1 MLDFKVKRFVG
12 IIFHLILAQ
21 ICLAQTGIAN
31 QNYGKDTLQLREV
44 VVRATRPLAKLNS
57 EGFVTEVKGTI
68 LEKLG
73 FAKDVMGMLPGVLN
87 NNGSIEVFGKGKP
100 VFYINGHIV
109 RNNIEVEQL
118 KANQIDKITVITN
131 PSSRYA
137 STVGSIIKITTIKKV
152 GDGFSFDNI
161 ATFGYRNYLYGKD
174 NLDLNYRADKFDV
187 FGTFG
192 FEKGKNTNSSKNV
205 QNSWLS
211 SHHQQNTTVKSTQH
225 SNLIDGKWGF
235 DFSSSPKLSF
245 GAFYQVSYAP
255 TKTNSSIMSSLYS
268 DDVIE
273 SETSAYKDI
282 KLRDLEHLLDGY
294 CHGVWG
300 KWNLEMTFDLM
311 WKKTRENQ
319 TVIEQ
324 TGINQNFGI
333 KDVGHAR
340 LMATELYA
348 SHPFLKGNFSFGVD
362 FTNSSREENSES
374 ENSIMAGENNKIQEL
389 NMAYYVETMQ
399 HLGNVTFRIGGR
411 YEHVN
416 SEYFIGGRKNHEQ
429 SHVYDKF
436 FPTASLSLPIGKTM
450 VQLSYSKQCYRP
462 LYSQLSNT
470 VHYVNKYLYQSG
482 NPYLQPSYSD
492 NISLNLRYRWLA
504 LTANYKKVQNQIIT
518 SYTYYDDA
526 KTIALLK
533 KENSKN
539 SLSNLQIM
547 ASFMPGFLWKCYYPV
562 LACGVVSQFY
572 KIDYRGNIKHVDNPL
587 VVVKFNNIFKF
598 HNNYMA
604 TVNYSWRSEGN
615 SENIK
620 MGSVG
625 QINLSLAKDLSEK
638 WNVKLSANDIFNTAR
653 KNTFTI
659 FSGMND
665 VYIEKAASVR
675 AVECIVIKQ
684 NIKVKGQGK
693 RKWIDCNCLNSIHSG
708 ICLSIDC
715 RSSYTHINAALCFN
729 LIGFFPPFL
738 CHFHLFP

>member
-1 MLDFKVKRFVG
+1 MKMLDFKVKRFVG

-21 ICLAQTGIAN
+21 ICLAQTGIAD
-31 QNYGKDTLQLREV
+31 QNFGKDTLQLREV

-57 EGFVTEVKGTI
+57 EGFVTEVKGTV

-137 STVGSIIKITTIKKV
+137 STIGSIIKITTIKKV

-161 ATFGYRNYLYGKD
+161 ATFGCRNYMYGKD
-174 NLDLNYRADKFDV
+174 NLDLNYRIDNLDV
-187 FGTFG
+187 FGTLG

-211 SHHQQNTTVKSTQH
+211 SHHQQNTTMKSTQH

-268 DDVIE
+268 NDVIE

-319 TVIEQ
+319 NVIEQ
-324 TGINQNFGI
+324 TGINQDFGI

-450 VQLSYSKQCYRP
+450 VQLSYSKQCCRP

-533 KENSKN
+533 KENSRN

-653 KNTFTI
+653 KI
-659 FSGMND
+659 LLPFSA
-665 VYIEKAASVR
+665 E
-675 AVECIVIKQ
+675 
-684 NIKVKGQGK
+684 
-693 RKWIDCNCLNSIHSG
+693 
-708 ICLSIDC
+708 
-715 RSSYTHINAALCFN
+715 
-729 LIGFFPPFL
+729 
-738 CHFHLFP
+738 

>member
-1 MLDFKVKRFVG
+1 MKMLDFKVKRFVG

-31 QNYGKDTLQLREV
+31 QNFGKDTLQLREV

-57 EGFVTEVKGTI
+57 EGFVTEVKGTV

-73 FAKDVMGMLPGVLN
+73 FAKDIMGMLPGVLN

-100 VFYINGHIV
+100 VFYINGRIV

-161 ATFGYRNYLYGKD
+161 ATFGCRNYMYGKD
-174 NLDLNYRADKFDV
+174 NLDLNYRIDNLDV
-187 FGTFG
+187 FGTLG

-211 SHHQQNTTVKSTQH
+211 SHHQQNTTMKSTQH

-319 TVIEQ
+319 NVIEQ
-324 TGINQNFGI
+324 TGINQDFGI

-429 SHVYDKF
+429 SHAYDKF

-533 KENSKN
+533 KENSRN

-659 FSGMND
+659 FSGMNN
-665 VYIEKAASVR
+665 VYIEKAAIVR
-675 AVECIVIKQ
+675 AVECIVRYKF
-684 NIKVKGQGK
+684 NTVKTCW
-693 RKWIDCNCLNSIHSG
+693 RN
-708 ICLSIDC
+708 
-715 RSSYTHINAALCFN
+715 
-729 LIGFFPPFL
+729 
-738 CHFHLFP
+738 

>member
-1 MLDFKVKRFVG
+1 MKMLDFKVKRFVG

-31 QNYGKDTLQLREV
+31 QNFGKDTLQLREV

-57 EGFVTEVKGTI
+57 EGFVTEVKGTV

-174 NLDLNYRADKFDV
+174 NLDLNYRIENLDV

-211 SHHQQNTTVKSTQH
+211 SHHQQNTTMKSTQH
-225 SNLIDGKWGF
+225 SKLIDGKWGF

-319 TVIEQ
+319 NVIEQ
-324 TGINQNFGI
+324 TGINQDFGI

-504 LTANYKKVQNQIIT
+504 LTANYKKVRNQIIT

-533 KENSKN
+533 KENSRN

-625 QINLSLAKDLSEK
+625 QINLSLAKDLSKK

-665 VYIEKAASVR
+665 VYIEKAATVR
-675 AVECIVIKQ
+675 AVECIVRYKF
-684 NIKVKGQGK
+684 NTVKAKYKGK
-693 RKWIDCNCLNSIHSG
+693 GAGKKEMDRL
-708 ICLSIDC
+708 
-715 RSSYTHINAALCFN
+715 
-729 LIGFFPPFL
+729 
-738 CHFHLFP
+738 

>member
-1 MLDFKVKRFVG
+1 MKTFFCSFGLLMAAVPVFAQNTGKDSIVSTKALDDVVVSASNISRVG
-12 IIFHLILAQ
+12 D
-21 ICLAQTGIAN
+21 
-31 QNYGKDTLQLREV
+31 QNFGKDTLQLREV

-57 EGFVTEVKGTI
+57 EGFVTEVKGTV

-100 VFYINGHIV
+100 IFYINGHIV
-109 RNNIEVEQL
+109 RNNMEVEQL

-137 STVGSIIKITTIKKV
+137 STIGSIIKITTIKKV

-161 ATFGYRNYLYGKD
+161 ATFGCRNYMYGKD
-174 NLDLNYRADKFDV
+174 NLDLNYRIDNLDV
-187 FGTFG
+187 FGTIG
-192 FEKGKNTNSSKNV
+192 LEQGKDTNSSKNV

-211 SHHQQNTTVKSTQH
+211 SHHQQNTTMKSTQH
-225 SNLIDGKWGF
+225 SKLIDGKWGF

-255 TKTNSSIMSSLYS
+255 IKTNSSIMSSLYS

-319 TVIEQ
+319 NVIEQ
-324 TGINQNFGI
+324 TGINQDFGI

-518 SYTYYDDA
+518 SYTYYDDS

-533 KENSKN
+533 KENSRN

-572 KIDYRGNIKHVDNPL
+572 KIDYRGKIKHVDNPL

-625 QINLSLAKDLSEK
+625 QINLSLAKDLSKK

-675 AVECIVIKQ
+675 AVECNVRYKF
-684 NIKVKGQGK
+684 NTVKTKYKGK
-693 RKWIDCNCLNSIHSG
+693 GAGKKEMDRL
-708 ICLSIDC
+708 
-715 RSSYTHINAALCFN
+715 
-729 LIGFFPPFL
+729 
-738 CHFHLFP
+738 

>member
-1 MLDFKVKRFVG
+1 MKMLDFKVKRFVG

-31 QNYGKDTLQLREV
+31 QNFGKDTLQLREV

-57 EGFVTEVKGTI
+57 EGFVTEVKGTV

-131 PSSRYA
+131 PGSRYA

-161 ATFGYRNYLYGKD
+161 ATFGYRNYMYGKD
-174 NLDLNYRADKFDV
+174 NLDLNYRIDNLDV
-187 FGTFG
+187 FGTLG

-211 SHHQQNTTVKSTQH
+211 SHHQQNTTMKSTQH
-225 SNLIDGKWGF
+225 SKLIDGKWGF

-311 WKKTRENQ
+311 WKKTHENQ
-319 TVIEQ
+319 NVIEQ
-324 TGINQNFGI
+324 TDINQDFGI

-362 FTNSSREENSES
+362 FTNSSREENTES

-533 KENSKN
+533 KENSRN

-625 QINLSLAKDLSEK
+625 QINLSLAKDLSKK

-675 AVECIVIKQ
+675 AVECIVRYKF
-684 NIKVKGQGK
+684 NTVKAKYKGK
-693 RKWIDCNCLNSIHSG
+693 GAGKKEMDRL
-708 ICLSIDC
+708 
-715 RSSYTHINAALCFN
+715 
-729 LIGFFPPFL
+729 
-738 CHFHLFP
+738 

>member
-1 MLDFKVKRFVG
+1 MKMLDFKVKRFVG

-31 QNYGKDTLQLREV
+31 QNFGKDTLQLREV

-57 EGFVTEVKGTI
+57 EGFVTEVKGTV

-161 ATFGYRNYLYGKD
+161 ATFGCRNYMYGKD
-174 NLDLNYRADKFDV
+174 NLDLNYRIDNLDV
-187 FGTFG
+187 FGTLG
-192 FEKGKNTNSSKNV
+192 FEKGKDTNSSKNV

-211 SHHQQNTTVKSTQH
+211 SHHQQNTTMKLTQH
-225 SNLIDGKWGF
+225 SKLIDGKWGF

-255 TKTNSSIMSSLYS
+255 IKTNSSIMSSLYS

-319 TVIEQ
+319 NVMEQ
-324 TGINQNFGI
+324 IGINQDFGI

-504 LTANYKKVQNQIIT
+504 LTANYKKVQKQIIT

-533 KENSKN
+533 KENSRN

-665 VYIEKAASVR
+665 VYIEKAATVR
-675 AVECIVIKQ
+675 AVECIVRYKF
-684 NIKVKGQGK
+684 NTVKAKYKGK
-693 RKWIDCNCLNSIHSG
+693 GAGKKEMDRL
-708 ICLSIDC
+708 
-715 RSSYTHINAALCFN
+715 
-729 LIGFFPPFL
+729 
-738 CHFHLFP
+738 

>member
-1 MLDFKVKRFVG
+1 MKMLDFKVKRFVG

-31 QNYGKDTLQLREV
+31 QNFGKDTLQLREV

-57 EGFVTEVKGTI
+57 EGFVTEVKGTV
-68 LEKLG
+68 LEELG

-161 ATFGYRNYLYGKD
+161 ATFGCRNYLYGKD

-192 FEKGKNTNSSKNV
+192 FEKGKDTNSSKNV

-255 TKTNSSIMSSLYS
+255 TKTNSSIMSSLYF

-294 CHGVWG
+294 CHGAWG

-319 TVIEQ
+319 NVIEQ
-324 TGINQNFGI
+324 TGINQDFGI

-533 KENSKN
+533 KENSRN

-547 ASFMPGFLWKCYYPV
+547 ASFMPGFLWECYYPV

-625 QINLSLAKDLSEK
+625 QINLSLAKDLSENGMSSCLQMTSLILPAK
-638 WNVKLSANDIFNTAR
+638 ILLPFSA
-653 KNTFTI
+653 
-659 FSGMND
+659 
-665 VYIEKAASVR
+665 E
-675 AVECIVIKQ
+675 
-684 NIKVKGQGK
+684 
-693 RKWIDCNCLNSIHSG
+693 
-708 ICLSIDC
+708 
-715 RSSYTHINAALCFN
+715 
-729 LIGFFPPFL
+729 
-738 CHFHLFP
+738 

>member
-1 MLDFKVKRFVG
+1 MKMLDFKVKRFVG

-21 ICLAQTGIAN
+21 ICLAQTGVAS
-31 QNYGKDTLQLREV
+31 QNFGKDTLQLREV

-57 EGFVTEVKGTI
+57 EGFVTEVKGTV

-174 NLDLNYRADKFDV
+174 NLDLNYRIENLDV

-211 SHHQQNTTVKSTQH
+211 SHHQQNTTMKSTQH
-225 SNLIDGKWGF
+225 SKLIDGKWGF

-300 KWNLEMTFDLM
+300 KWNLEMTFDFM

-319 TVIEQ
+319 NVIEQ
-324 TGINQNFGI
+324 TGINQDFGI

-362 FTNSSREENSES
+362 FTNSSREENSKS
-374 ENSIMAGENNKIQEL
+374 DNSIMAGENNKIQEL

-399 HLGNVTFRIGGR
+399 HLGNVTLRIGGR

-436 FPTASLSLPIGKTM
+436 FPTASLSLPIGKAM

-504 LTANYKKVQNQIIT
+504 LTANYKKVRNQIIT

-533 KENSKN
+533 KENSRN

-598 HNNYMA
+598 HNSYMA

-625 QINLSLAKDLSEK
+625 QINLSMAKDLSKK

-665 VYIEKAASVR
+665 VYIEKAATVR
-675 AVECIVIKQ
+675 AVECIVRYKF
-684 NIKVKGQGK
+684 NTVKAKYKGK
-693 RKWIDCNCLNSIHSG
+693 GAGKKEMDRL
-708 ICLSIDC
+708 
-715 RSSYTHINAALCFN
+715 
-729 LIGFFPPFL
+729 
-738 CHFHLFP
+738 

>member
-1 MLDFKVKRFVG
+1 MKMLDFKVKRFVG

-31 QNYGKDTLQLREV
+31 QNFGKDTLQLREV

-57 EGFVTEVKGTI
+57 EGFVTEVKGTV

-161 ATFGYRNYLYGKD
+161 ATFGYRNYMYGKD
-174 NLDLNYRADKFDV
+174 NLDLNYRIDNLDV
-187 FGTFG
+187 FGTLG
-192 FEKGKNTNSSKNV
+192 FEKGKDTNSSKNV

-211 SHHQQNTTVKSTQH
+211 SHHQQNTTMKSTQH
-225 SNLIDGKWGF
+225 SKLIDGKWGF

-319 TVIEQ
+319 NVIEQ
-324 TGINQNFGI
+324 TGINQDFGI

-518 SYTYYDDA
+518 SYTYYDDS

-533 KENSKN
+533 KENSRN

-625 QINLSLAKDLSEK
+625 QINLSLAKDLSKK

-675 AVECIVIKQ
+675 AVECIVRYKFNTVKIKY
-684 NIKVKGQGK
+684 KGKGAGK
-693 RKWIDCNCLNSIHSG
+693 KEMDRL
-708 ICLSIDC
+708 
-715 RSSYTHINAALCFN
+715 
-729 LIGFFPPFL
+729 
-738 CHFHLFP
+738 

>member
-1 MLDFKVKRFVG
+1 MKMLDFKVKRFVG

-31 QNYGKDTLQLREV
+31 QNFGKDTLQLREV

-57 EGFVTEVKGTI
+57 EGFVTEVKGTV

-131 PSSRYA
+131 PGSRYA

-161 ATFGYRNYLYGKD
+161 ATFGYRNYMYGKD
-174 NLDLNYRADKFDV
+174 NLDLNYRIDNLDV
-187 FGTFG
+187 FGTLG
-192 FEKGKNTNSSKNV
+192 FEKGKDTNSSKNV

-211 SHHQQNTTVKSTQH
+211 SHHQQNTTMKSTQH
-225 SNLIDGKWGF
+225 SKLIDGKWGF

-255 TKTNSSIMSSLYS
+255 IKTNSSIMSSLYS

-319 TVIEQ
+319 NVIEQ
-324 TGINQNFGI
+324 TGINQDFGI

-533 KENSKN
+533 KENSRN

-598 HNNYMA
+598 HSNYMA

-620 MGSVG
+620 MGSIG
-625 QINLSLAKDLSEK
+625 QINLSLAKDLSKK

-665 VYIEKAASVR
+665 VYIEKAATVR
-675 AVECIVIKQ
+675 AVECIVRYKF
-684 NIKVKGQGK
+684 NTVKAKYKGK
-693 RKWIDCNCLNSIHSG
+693 GAGKKEMDRL
-708 ICLSIDC
+708 
-715 RSSYTHINAALCFN
+715 
-729 LIGFFPPFL
+729 
-738 CHFHLFP
+738 

>member
-1 MLDFKVKRFVG
+1 MKMLDFKVKRFVG

-31 QNYGKDTLQLREV
+31 QNFGKDTLQLREV

-57 EGFVTEVKGTI
+57 EGFVTEVKGTV

-161 ATFGYRNYLYGKD
+161 ATFGYRNYMYGKD
-174 NLDLNYRADKFDV
+174 NLDLNYRIDNLDV
-187 FGTFG
+187 FGTLG
-192 FEKGKNTNSSKNV
+192 FEKGKDTNSSKNV

-211 SHHQQNTTVKSTQH
+211 SHHQQNTTMKSTQH
-225 SNLIDGKWGF
+225 SKLIDGKWGF

-245 GAFYQVSYAP
+245 GAFYQVSYVP

-319 TVIEQ
+319 NVIEQ
-324 TGINQNFGI
+324 TGINQDFGI

-518 SYTYYDDA
+518 SYTYYDDS

-533 KENSKN
+533 KKNSRN
-539 SLSNLQIM
+539 SLSNLH
-547 ASFMPGFLWKCYYPV
+547 
-562 LACGVVSQFY
+562 
-572 KIDYRGNIKHVDNPL
+572 R
-587 VVVKFNNIFKF
+587 
-598 HNNYMA
+598 
-604 TVNYSWRSEGN
+604 
-615 SENIK
+615 
-620 MGSVG
+620 
-625 QINLSLAKDLSEK
+625 
-638 WNVKLSANDIFNTAR
+638 
-653 KNTFTI
+653 
-659 FSGMND
+659 
-665 VYIEKAASVR
+665 
-675 AVECIVIKQ
+675 
-684 NIKVKGQGK
+684 
-693 RKWIDCNCLNSIHSG
+693 
-708 ICLSIDC
+708 
-715 RSSYTHINAALCFN
+715 
-729 LIGFFPPFL
+729 
-738 CHFHLFP
+738 

>member
-21 ICLAQTGIAN
+21 ICLAQTGIAD
-31 QNYGKDTLQLREV
+31 QNFGKDTLQLREV

-57 EGFVTEVKGTI
+57 EGFVTEVKGTV
-68 LEKLG
+68 LEELG

-174 NLDLNYRADKFDV
+174 NLDLNYRIDNLDV
-187 FGTFG
+187 FGTLG

-211 SHHQQNTTVKSTQH
+211 SHHQQNTTMKSTQH
-225 SNLIDGKWGF
+225 SKLIDGKWGF

-319 TVIEQ
+319 NVIEQ
-324 TGINQNFGI
+324 TGINQDFGI

-362 FTNSSREENSES
+362 FTNSSREENSKS
-374 ENSIMAGENNKIQEL
+374 DNSIMAGENNKIQEL

-533 KENSKN
+533 KENSRN

-625 QINLSLAKDLSEK
+625 QINLSLAKDLSKK

-665 VYIEKAASVR
+665 VYIEKAATVR
-675 AVECIVIKQ
+675 AVECIVRYKF
-684 NIKVKGQGK
+684 NTVKAKYKGK
-693 RKWIDCNCLNSIHSG
+693 GAGKKEMDRL
-708 ICLSIDC
+708 
-715 RSSYTHINAALCFN
+715 
-729 LIGFFPPFL
+729 
-738 CHFHLFP
+738 

>member
-1 MLDFKVKRFVG
+1 MKMLDFKVKRFVG

-31 QNYGKDTLQLREV
+31 QNFGKDTLQLREV

-57 EGFVTEVKGTI
+57 EGFVTEVKGTV

-174 NLDLNYRADKFDV
+174 NLDLNYRIDNLDV
-187 FGTFG
+187 FGTLG
-192 FEKGKNTNSSKNV
+192 FEKGKDTNSSKNV

-211 SHHQQNTTVKSTQH
+211 SHHQQNTTMKSTQH
-225 SNLIDGKWGF
+225 SKLIDGKWGF

-319 TVIEQ
+319 NVIEQ
-324 TGINQNFGI
+324 TGINQDFGI

-533 KENSKN
+533 KENSRN

-625 QINLSLAKDLSEK
+625 QINLSMAKDLSKK

-665 VYIEKAASVR
+665 VYIEKAATVR
-675 AVECIVIKQ
+675 AVECIVRYKF
-684 NIKVKGQGK
+684 NTVKAKYKGK
-693 RKWIDCNCLNSIHSG
+693 GAGKKEMDRL
-708 ICLSIDC
+708 
-715 RSSYTHINAALCFN
+715 
-729 LIGFFPPFL
+729 
-738 CHFHLFP
+738 

>member
-1 MLDFKVKRFVG
+1 MKMLDFKVKRFVG

-31 QNYGKDTLQLREV
+31 QNFGKDTLQLREV

-57 EGFVTEVKGTI
+57 EGFVTEVKGTV

-174 NLDLNYRADKFDV
+174 NLDLNYRIDNLDV
-187 FGTFG
+187 FGTLG
-192 FEKGKNTNSSKNV
+192 VEKGKDTNSSKNV

-211 SHHQQNTTVKSTQH
+211 SHHQQNTTMKSTQH
-225 SNLIDGKWGF
+225 SSLIDGKWGF

-255 TKTNSSIMSSLYS
+255 IKTNSSIMSSLYS

-319 TVIEQ
+319 NVIEQ
-324 TGINQNFGI
+324 TGINQDFGI

-462 LYSQLSNT
+462 LYSQLSHT

-533 KENSKN
+533 KENSRN

-625 QINLSLAKDLSEK
+625 QINLSLAKDLSKK

-665 VYIEKAASVR
+665 VYIEKAATVR
-675 AVECIVIKQ
+675 AVECIVRYKF
-684 NIKVKGQGK
+684 NTVKAKYKGK
-693 RKWIDCNCLNSIHSG
+693 GAGKKEMDRL
-708 ICLSIDC
+708 
-715 RSSYTHINAALCFN
+715 
-729 LIGFFPPFL
+729 
-738 CHFHLFP
+738 

>member
-1 MLDFKVKRFVG
+1 MRRLFIFL
-12 IIFHLILAQ
+12 FHLAWTQ
-21 ICLAQTGIAN
+21 IVLAQTGIAN
-31 QNYGKDTLQLREV
+31 QNFGKDTLQLREV

-57 EGFVTEVKGTI
+57 EGFVTEVKGTV

-174 NLDLNYRADKFDV
+174 NLDLNYRIDNLDV
-187 FGTFG
+187 FGTLG
-192 FEKGKNTNSSKNV
+192 FEKGKDTNSSKNV

-211 SHHQQNTTVKSTQH
+211 SHHQQNTTMKSTQH
-225 SNLIDGKWGF
+225 SKLIDGKWGF

-273 SETSAYKDI
+273 SETSAYKDV

-311 WKKTRENQ
+311 WKKTHENQ
-319 TVIEQ
+319 NVIEQ

-504 LTANYKKVQNQIIT
+504 LTANYKKVRNQIIT

-526 KTIALLK
+526 KTIALLR
-533 KENSKN
+533 KENSRN
-539 SLSNLQIM
+539 CLSNLQIM

-572 KIDYRGNIKHVDNPL
+572 KIDYRGDIKHVDNPL

-625 QINLSLAKDLSEK
+625 QINLSLAKDLSKK

-665 VYIEKAASVR
+665 VYIEKTASVR
-675 AVECIVIKQ
+675 AVECIVRYKF
-684 NIKVKGQGK
+684 NTVKAKYKGK
-693 RKWIDCNCLNSIHSG
+693 GAGKKEMDRL
-708 ICLSIDC
+708 
-715 RSSYTHINAALCFN
+715 
-729 LIGFFPPFL
+729 
-738 CHFHLFP
+738 

>member
-1 MLDFKVKRFVG
+1 MKMLDFKVKRFVG

-31 QNYGKDTLQLREV
+31 QNFGKDTLQLREV

-57 EGFVTEVKGTI
+57 EGFVTEVKGTV

-174 NLDLNYRADKFDV
+174 NLDLNYRIENLDV

-211 SHHQQNTTVKSTQH
+211 SHHQQNTTMKSTQH
-225 SNLIDGKWGF
+225 SKLIDGKWGF

-311 WKKTRENQ
+311 WKKTHENQ
-319 TVIEQ
+319 NVIEQ
-324 TGINQNFGI
+324 TGINQDFGI

-399 HLGNVTFRIGGR
+399 HLGNVTIRIGGR
-411 YEHVN
+411 YEYVN

-436 FPTASLSLPIGKTM
+436 FPTASLSLPIGKAM

-504 LTANYKKVQNQIIT
+504 LTANYKKVRNQIIT

-533 KENSKN
+533 KENSRN

-598 HNNYMA
+598 HNSYMGA
-604 TVNYSWRSEGN
+604 
-615 SENIK
+615 
-620 MGSVG
+620 
-625 QINLSLAKDLSEK
+625 
-638 WNVKLSANDIFNTAR
+638 SA
-653 KNTFTI
+653 
-659 FSGMND
+659 
-665 VYIEKAASVR
+665 
-675 AVECIVIKQ
+675 
-684 NIKVKGQGK
+684 
-693 RKWIDCNCLNSIHSG
+693 
-708 ICLSIDC
+708 
-715 RSSYTHINAALCFN
+715 
-729 LIGFFPPFL
+729 
-738 CHFHLFP
+738 

>member
-1 MLDFKVKRFVG
+1 MKMLDFKVKRFVG

-31 QNYGKDTLQLREV
+31 QNFGKDTLQLREV

-57 EGFVTEVKGTI
+57 EGFVTEVKGTV
-68 LEKLG
+68 LEKFG

-131 PSSRYA
+131 PGSRYA

-161 ATFGYRNYLYGKD
+161 ATIGYRNYLYGKD
-174 NLDLNYRADKFDV
+174 NLDLNYRIDNLDV
-187 FGTFG
+187 FGTLG
-192 FEKGKNTNSSKNV
+192 FEKGKDTNSSKNV

-211 SHHQQNTTVKSTQH
+211 SHHQQNTTMKSTQH
-225 SNLIDGKWGF
+225 SKLIDGKWGF

-255 TKTNSSIMSSLYS
+255 IKTNSSIMSSLYS

-319 TVIEQ
+319 NVIEQ
-324 TGINQNFGI
+324 TGINQDFGI

-362 FTNSSREENSES
+362 FTNSSREENTES

-518 SYTYYDDA
+518 SYTYYDDS

-533 KENSKN
+533 KENSRN

-547 ASFMPGFLWKCYYPV
+547 ASFMPRFLWKCYYPV

-604 TVNYSWRSEGN
+604 TVNYSWRSAGN

-625 QINLSLAKDLSEK
+625 QINLSLAKDLSKK

-665 VYIEKAASVR
+665 VYIERAASVR
-675 AVECIVIKQ
+675 AVECIVRYKF
-684 NIKVKGQGK
+684 NTVKTKYKGK
-693 RKWIDCNCLNSIHSG
+693 GAGKKEMDRL
-708 ICLSIDC
+708 
-715 RSSYTHINAALCFN
+715 
-729 LIGFFPPFL
+729 
-738 CHFHLFP
+738 

>member
-1 MLDFKVKRFVG
+1 MKMLDFKVKRFVG

-31 QNYGKDTLQLREV
+31 QNFGKDTLQLREV

-57 EGFVTEVKGTI
+57 EGFVTEVKGTV

-174 NLDLNYRADKFDV
+174 NLDLNYRIDNLDV
-187 FGTFG
+187 FGTLG

-211 SHHQQNTTVKSTQH
+211 SHHQQNTTMKSTQH
-225 SNLIDGKWGF
+225 SKLIDGKWGF

-319 TVIEQ
+319 NVIEQ
-324 TGINQNFGI
+324 TGINQDFGI

-429 SHVYDKF
+429 SHIYDKF

-518 SYTYYDDA
+518 SYTYYDDS

-533 KENSKN
+533 KENSRN

-625 QINLSLAKDLSEK
+625 QINLSLAKDLSKK

-665 VYIEKAASVR
+665 VYIEKAATVR
-675 AVECIVIKQ
+675 AVECIVRYKF
-684 NIKVKGQGK
+684 NTVKAKYKGK
-693 RKWIDCNCLNSIHSG
+693 GAGKKEMDRL
-708 ICLSIDC
+708 
-715 RSSYTHINAALCFN
+715 
-729 LIGFFPPFL
+729 
-738 CHFHLFP
+738 

>member
-1 MLDFKVKRFVG
+1 MKTFFCSFGLLMAAVPVFAQNTGKDSIVSTKALDDVVVSASNISRVG
-12 IIFHLILAQ
+12 D
-21 ICLAQTGIAN
+21 
-31 QNYGKDTLQLREV
+31 QNFGKDTLQLREV

-57 EGFVTEVKGTI
+57 EGFVTEVKGTV

-131 PSSRYA
+131 PGSRYA

-161 ATFGYRNYLYGKD
+161 ATFGYRNYMYGKD
-174 NLDLNYRADKFDV
+174 NLDLNYRIDNLDV
-187 FGTFG
+187 FGTIG
-192 FEKGKNTNSSKNV
+192 LEQGKDTNSSKNV

-211 SHHQQNTTVKSTQH
+211 SHHQQNTTMKSTQH
-225 SNLIDGKWGF
+225 SKLIDGKWGF

-255 TKTNSSIMSSLYS
+255 IKTNSSIMSSLYS

-319 TVIEQ
+319 NVIEQ
-324 TGINQNFGI
+324 TGINQDFGI

-518 SYTYYDDA
+518 SYTYYDDS

-533 KENSKN
+533 KENSRN

-625 QINLSLAKDLSEK
+625 QINLSLAKDLSKK

-659 FSGMND
+659 FCGMND
-665 VYIEKAASVR
+665 VYLEKAASVR
-675 AVECIVIKQ
+675 AVECIVRYKF
-684 NIKVKGQGK
+684 NTVKAKYKGK
-693 RKWIDCNCLNSIHSG
+693 GAGKKEMDRL
-708 ICLSIDC
+708 
-715 RSSYTHINAALCFN
+715 
-729 LIGFFPPFL
+729 
-738 CHFHLFP
+738 

>member
-1 MLDFKVKRFVG
+1 MKTVFCSFGLLMSAVPVFAQNTGKDSVVSTKALDDVVVSASNISRVG
-12 IIFHLILAQ
+12 
-21 ICLAQTGIAN
+21 GVAN
-31 QNYGKDTLQLREV
+31 QNFGKDTLQLREV

-57 EGFVTEVKGTI
+57 EGFVTEVKGTV

-174 NLDLNYRADKFDV
+174 NLDLNYRIENLDV
-187 FGTFG
+187 FGTLG
-192 FEKGKNTNSSKNV
+192 FEKGKNTNSSKNI

-211 SHHQQNTTVKSTQH
+211 SHHQQNTTMKSTQH

-319 TVIEQ
+319 NVIEQ
-324 TGINQNFGI
+324 TGINQDFGI

-362 FTNSSREENSES
+362 FTNSSREENSKS
-374 ENSIMAGENNKIQEL
+374 DNSIMAGENNKIQEL

-399 HLGNVTFRIGGR
+399 HLGNVTLRIGGR

-416 SEYFIGGRKNHEQ
+416 SEYFIGDRKNHEQ

-533 KENSKN
+533 KENSRN
-539 SLSNLQIM
+539 CLSNLQIM

-625 QINLSLAKDLSEK
+625 QINLSLAKDLSKK

-665 VYIEKAASVR
+665 VYIEKAATVR
-675 AVECIVIKQ
+675 AVECIVRYKF
-684 NIKVKGQGK
+684 NTVKAKYKGK
-693 RKWIDCNCLNSIHSG
+693 GAGKKEMDRL
-708 ICLSIDC
+708 
-715 RSSYTHINAALCFN
+715 
-729 LIGFFPPFL
+729 
-738 CHFHLFP
+738 

>member
-1 MLDFKVKRFVG
+1 MKMLDFKVKRFVG

-31 QNYGKDTLQLREV
+31 QNFGKDTLQLREV

-57 EGFVTEVKGTI
+57 EGFVTEVKGTV

-161 ATFGYRNYLYGKD
+161 ATFGCRNYMYGKD
-174 NLDLNYRADKFDV
+174 NLDLNYRIDNLDV
-187 FGTFG
+187 FGTLG

-211 SHHQQNTTVKSTQH
+211 SHHQQNTAMKSTQH

-268 DDVIE
+268 NDVVE

-319 TVIEQ
+319 NVIEQ

-526 KTIALLK
+526 KTVALLK
-533 KENSKN
+533 KENSRN

-620 MGSVG
+620 MGSIG

-653 KNTFTI
+653 KI
-659 FSGMND
+659 LLPFSA
-665 VYIEKAASVR
+665 E
-675 AVECIVIKQ
+675 
-684 NIKVKGQGK
+684 
-693 RKWIDCNCLNSIHSG
+693 
-708 ICLSIDC
+708 
-715 RSSYTHINAALCFN
+715 
-729 LIGFFPPFL
+729 
-738 CHFHLFP
+738 

>member
-1 MLDFKVKRFVG
+1 MKMLDFKVKRFVG

-31 QNYGKDTLQLREV
+31 QNFGKDTLQLREV

-57 EGFVTEVKGTI
+57 EGFVTEVKGTV

-174 NLDLNYRADKFDV
+174 NLDLNYRIENLDV

-211 SHHQQNTTVKSTQH
+211 SHHQQNTTMKSTQH
-225 SNLIDGKWGF
+225 SKLIDGKWGF

-311 WKKTRENQ
+311 WKKTHENQ
-319 TVIEQ
+319 NVIEQ
-324 TGINQNFGI
+324 TGINQDFGI

-399 HLGNVTFRIGGR
+399 HLGNVTIRIGGR
-411 YEHVN
+411 YEYVN

-436 FPTASLSLPIGKTM
+436 FPTASLSLPIGKAM

-504 LTANYKKVQNQIIT
+504 LTANYKKVRNQIIT

-533 KENSKN
+533 KENSRN

-604 TVNYSWRSEGN
+604 TVNYSWRSAGN

-625 QINLSLAKDLSEK
+625 QINLSLAKDLSKK

-665 VYIEKAASVR
+665 VYIEKAATVR
-675 AVECIVIKQ
+675 AVECIVRYKF
-684 NIKVKGQGK
+684 NTVKAKYKGK
-693 RKWIDCNCLNSIHSG
+693 GAGKKEMDRL
-708 ICLSIDC
+708 
-715 RSSYTHINAALCFN
+715 
-729 LIGFFPPFL
+729 
-738 CHFHLFP
+738 

>member
-1 MLDFKVKRFVG
+1 MKMLDFKVKRFVG

-31 QNYGKDTLQLREV
+31 QNFGKDTLQLREV

-57 EGFVTEVKGTI
+57 EGFVTEVKGTV

-161 ATFGYRNYLYGKD
+161 ATFGCRNYMYGKD

-192 FEKGKNTNSSKNV
+192 FEKGKDTNSSKNV

-211 SHHQQNTTVKSTQH
+211 SHHQQNTTMKSTQH
-225 SNLIDGKWGF
+225 SKLIDGKWGF

-319 TVIEQ
+319 NVIEQ
-324 TGINQNFGI
+324 TGINQDFGI

-533 KENSKN
+533 KENSRN

-587 VVVKFNNIFKF
+587 VVV
-598 HNNYMA
+598 
-604 TVNYSWRSEGN
+604 
-615 SENIK
+615 
-620 MGSVG
+620 
-625 QINLSLAKDLSEK
+625 
-638 WNVKLSANDIFNTAR
+638 
-653 KNTFTI
+653 
-659 FSGMND
+659 
-665 VYIEKAASVR
+665 
-675 AVECIVIKQ
+675 
-684 NIKVKGQGK
+684 
-693 RKWIDCNCLNSIHSG
+693 
-708 ICLSIDC
+708 
-715 RSSYTHINAALCFN
+715 
-729 LIGFFPPFL
+729 
-738 CHFHLFP
+738 

>member
-31 QNYGKDTLQLREV
+31 QNFGKDTLQLREV

-57 EGFVTEVKGTI
+57 EGFVTEVKGTV

-174 NLDLNYRADKFDV
+174 NLDLNYRIENLDV

-211 SHHQQNTTVKSTQH
+211 SHHQQNTTMKSTQH
-225 SNLIDGKWGF
+225 SKLIDGKWGF

-311 WKKTRENQ
+311 WKKTHENQ
-319 TVIEQ
+319 NVIEQ
-324 TGINQNFGI
+324 TGINQDFGI

-399 HLGNVTFRIGGR
+399 HLGNVTIRIGGR
-411 YEHVN
+411 YEYVN

-436 FPTASLSLPIGKTM
+436 FPTASLSLPIGKAM

-504 LTANYKKVQNQIIT
+504 LTANYKKVRNQIIT

-533 KENSKN
+533 KENSRN

-598 HNNYMA
+598 HNSYMGA
-604 TVNYSWRSEGN
+604 
-615 SENIK
+615 
-620 MGSVG
+620 
-625 QINLSLAKDLSEK
+625 
-638 WNVKLSANDIFNTAR
+638 SA
-653 KNTFTI
+653 
-659 FSGMND
+659 
-665 VYIEKAASVR
+665 
-675 AVECIVIKQ
+675 
-684 NIKVKGQGK
+684 
-693 RKWIDCNCLNSIHSG
+693 
-708 ICLSIDC
+708 
-715 RSSYTHINAALCFN
+715 
-729 LIGFFPPFL
+729 
-738 CHFHLFP
+738 

>member
-1 MLDFKVKRFVG
+1 MKMLDFKVKRFVG

-31 QNYGKDTLQLREV
+31 QNFGKDTLQLREV

-57 EGFVTEVKGTI
+57 EGFVTEVKGTV

-161 ATFGYRNYLYGKD
+161 ATFGCRNYMYGKD
-174 NLDLNYRADKFDV
+174 NLDLNYRIDNLDV
-187 FGTFG
+187 FGTLG

-211 SHHQQNTTVKSTQH
+211 SHHQQNTTMKSTQH
-225 SNLIDGKWGF
+225 SKLIDGKWGF

-319 TVIEQ
+319 NVIEQ
-324 TGINQNFGI
+324 TGINQDFGI

-492 NISLNLRYRWLA
+492 NITLNLRYRWLA

-518 SYTYYDDA
+518 SYTYYDDS

-533 KENSKN
+533 KENSRN

-620 MGSVG
+620 MGSIG
-625 QINLSLAKDLSEK
+625 QINLSLAKDLSKK

-665 VYIEKAASVR
+665 VYIEKAAIVR
-675 AVECIVIKQ
+675 AVECNVRYKFNIVKT
-684 NIKVKGQGK
+684 KYKGKGAGK
-693 RKWIDCNCLNSIHSG
+693 KEMDRL
-708 ICLSIDC
+708 
-715 RSSYTHINAALCFN
+715 
-729 LIGFFPPFL
+729 
-738 CHFHLFP
+738 

>member
-1 MLDFKVKRFVG
+1 MKMLDFKVKRFVG

-31 QNYGKDTLQLREV
+31 QNFGKDTLQLREV

-57 EGFVTEVKGTI
+57 EGFVTEVKGTV

-174 NLDLNYRADKFDV
+174 NLDLNYRIDNLDV

-211 SHHQQNTTVKSTQH
+211 SHHQQNTTMKSTQH
-225 SNLIDGKWGF
+225 SKLIDGKWGF

-319 TVIEQ
+319 NVIEQ
-324 TGINQNFGI
+324 TGINQDFGI

-533 KENSKN
+533 KENSRN

-625 QINLSLAKDLSEK
+625 QINLSLAKDLSKK

-665 VYIEKAASVR
+665 VYIEKAATVR
-675 AVECIVIKQ
+675 AVECIVRYKF
-684 NIKVKGQGK
+684 NTVKAKYKGK
-693 RKWIDCNCLNSIHSG
+693 GAGKKEMDRL
-708 ICLSIDC
+708 
-715 RSSYTHINAALCFN
+715 
-729 LIGFFPPFL
+729 
-738 CHFHLFP
+738 

>member
-1 MLDFKVKRFVG
+1 MKMLDFKVKRFVG

-31 QNYGKDTLQLREV
+31 QNFGKDTLQLREV

-57 EGFVTEVKGTI
+57 EGFVTEVKGTV

-174 NLDLNYRADKFDV
+174 NLDLNYRIENLDA

-192 FEKGKNTNSSKNV
+192 FEKGKDTNSSKNI

-211 SHHQQNTTVKSTQH
+211 SHHQQNTTMKSTQH
-225 SNLIDGKWGF
+225 SKLIDGKWGF

-319 TVIEQ
+319 NVIEQ
-324 TGINQNFGI
+324 TGINQDFGI

-518 SYTYYDDA
+518 SYTYYDDS

-533 KENSKN
+533 KENSRN

-625 QINLSLAKDLSEK
+625 QINLSLAKDLSKK

-665 VYIEKAASVR
+665 VYIEKAATVR
-675 AVECIVIKQ
+675 AVECIVRYKF
-684 NIKVKGQGK
+684 NTVKAKYKGK
-693 RKWIDCNCLNSIHSG
+693 GAGKKEMDRL
-708 ICLSIDC
+708 
-715 RSSYTHINAALCFN
+715 
-729 LIGFFPPFL
+729 
-738 CHFHLFP
+738 

>member
-1 MLDFKVKRFVG
+1 MKMLDFKVKRFVG

-31 QNYGKDTLQLREV
+31 QNFGKDTLQLREV

-57 EGFVTEVKGTI
+57 ESFVTEVKGTV
-68 LEKLG
+68 LEELG

-100 VFYINGHIV
+100 VFYINGRIV

-161 ATFGYRNYLYGKD
+161 ATFGCRNYMYGKD
-174 NLDLNYRADKFDV
+174 NLDLNYRIDNLDV
-187 FGTFG
+187 FGTLG

-211 SHHQQNTTVKSTQH
+211 SHHQQNTTMKSTQH
-225 SNLIDGKWGF
+225 SKLIDGKWGF

-319 TVIEQ
+319 NVIEQ
-324 TGINQNFGI
+324 TGINQDFGI

-374 ENSIMAGENNKIQEL
+374 ENSFMAGENNKIQEL

-399 HLGNVTFRIGGR
+399 HLGNVIFRIGGR

-518 SYTYYDDA
+518 SYTYYDDS

-533 KENSKN
+533 KENSRN

-572 KIDYRGNIKHVDNPL
+572 KIDYRGNIKHVAIL
-587 VVVKFNNIFKF
+587 
-598 HNNYMA
+598 
-604 TVNYSWRSEGN
+604 W
-615 SENIK
+615 
-620 MGSVG
+620 
-625 QINLSLAKDLSEK
+625 L
-638 WNVKLSANDIFNTAR
+638 
-653 KNTFTI
+653 
-659 FSGMND
+659 
-665 VYIEKAASVR
+665 
-675 AVECIVIKQ
+675 
-684 NIKVKGQGK
+684 
-693 RKWIDCNCLNSIHSG
+693 
-708 ICLSIDC
+708 
-715 RSSYTHINAALCFN
+715 
-729 LIGFFPPFL
+729 
-738 CHFHLFP
+738 

>member
-1 MLDFKVKRFVG
+1 MKMLDFKVKRFVG

-31 QNYGKDTLQLREV
+31 QNFGKDTLQLREV
-44 VVRATRPLAKLNS
+44 IVRATRPLAKLNS
-57 EGFVTEVKGTI
+57 EGFVTEVKGTV

-174 NLDLNYRADKFDV
+174 NLDLNYRIENLDF

-192 FEKGKNTNSSKNV
+192 FEKGKDTNSSKNV

-211 SHHQQNTTVKSTQH
+211 SHHQQNTTMKSTQH
-225 SNLIDGKWGF
+225 SKLIDGKWGF

-319 TVIEQ
+319 NVIEQ

-362 FTNSSREENSES
+362 FTNSSREENSKS
-374 ENSIMAGENNKIQEL
+374 DNSIMAGENNKIQEL

-533 KENSKN
+533 KENSRN

-625 QINLSLAKDLSEK
+625 QINLSLAKDLSKK

-665 VYIEKAASVR
+665 VYIEKAATVR
-675 AVECIVIKQ
+675 AVECIVRYKF
-684 NIKVKGQGK
+684 NTVKAKYKGK
-693 RKWIDCNCLNSIHSG
+693 GAGKKEMDRL
-708 ICLSIDC
+708 
-715 RSSYTHINAALCFN
+715 
-729 LIGFFPPFL
+729 
-738 CHFHLFP
+738 

>member
-1 MLDFKVKRFVG
+1 
-12 IIFHLILAQ
+12 
-21 ICLAQTGIAN
+21 
-31 QNYGKDTLQLREV
+31 
-44 VVRATRPLAKLNS
+44 
-57 EGFVTEVKGTI
+57 
-68 LEKLG
+68 
-73 FAKDVMGMLPGVLN
+73 
-87 NNGSIEVFGKGKP
+87 
-100 VFYINGHIV
+100 
-109 RNNIEVEQL
+109 
-118 KANQIDKITVITN
+118 
-131 PSSRYA
+131 
-137 STVGSIIKITTIKKV
+137 
-152 GDGFSFDNI
+152 
-161 ATFGYRNYLYGKD
+161 
-174 NLDLNYRADKFDV
+174 
-187 FGTFG
+187 
-192 FEKGKNTNSSKNV
+192 
-205 QNSWLS
+205 
-211 SHHQQNTTVKSTQH
+211 
-225 SNLIDGKWGF
+225 
-235 DFSSSPKLSF
+235 
-245 GAFYQVSYAP
+245 
-255 TKTNSSIMSSLYS
+255 
-268 DDVIE
+268 
-273 SETSAYKDI
+273 
-282 KLRDLEHLLDGY
+282 
-294 CHGVWG
+294 
-300 KWNLEMTFDLM
+300 MTFDLM

-319 TVIEQ
+319 NVIEQ
-324 TGINQNFGI
+324 TGINQDFGI

-436 FPTASLSLPIGKTM
+436 FPTVSLSLPIGKTM

-492 NISLNLRYRWLA
+492 NITLNLRYRWLA

-533 KENSKN
+533 KENSRN

-547 ASFMPGFLWKCYYPV
+547 ASFMPGFLWKSYYPV

-620 MGSVG
+620 MGSIG

-675 AVECIVIKQ
+675 AVECNVRYKF
-684 NIKVKGQGK
+684 NTVKTKYKGK
-693 RKWIDCNCLNSIHSG
+693 GAGKKEMDRL
-708 ICLSIDC
+708 
-715 RSSYTHINAALCFN
+715 
-729 LIGFFPPFL
+729 
-738 CHFHLFP
+738 

>member
-1 MLDFKVKRFVG
+1 MRRLFIFL
-12 IIFHLILAQ
+12 FHLAWTQ
-21 ICLAQTGIAN
+21 IVLAQTGIAN
-31 QNYGKDTLQLREV
+31 QNFGKDTLQLREV

-57 EGFVTEVKGTI
+57 EGFVTEVKGTV

-192 FEKGKNTNSSKNV
+192 FEKGKDTNSSKNV

-211 SHHQQNTTVKSTQH
+211 SHHQQNTTMKSTQH
-225 SNLIDGKWGF
+225 SKLIDGKWGF

-255 TKTNSSIMSSLYS
+255 IKTNSSIMSSLYS

-319 TVIEQ
+319 NVIEQ
-324 TGINQNFGI
+324 TGINQDFGI

-416 SEYFIGGRKNHEQ
+416 SEYFIGDRKNHEQ

-504 LTANYKKVQNQIIT
+504 LTANYKKVRNQIIT

-533 KENSKN
+533 KENSRN

-620 MGSVG
+620 MGSIG
-625 QINLSLAKDLSEK
+625 QINLSLAKDLSKK

-665 VYIEKAASVR
+665 VYIEKAATVR
-675 AVECIVIKQ
+675 AVECIVRYKF
-684 NIKVKGQGK
+684 NTVKAKYKGK
-693 RKWIDCNCLNSIHSG
+693 GAGKKEMDRL
-708 ICLSIDC
+708 
-715 RSSYTHINAALCFN
+715 
-729 LIGFFPPFL
+729 
-738 CHFHLFP
+738 

>member
-1 MLDFKVKRFVG
+1 MKMLDFKVKRFVG

-31 QNYGKDTLQLREV
+31 QNFGKDTLQLKEV

-57 EGFVTEVKGTI
+57 EGFVTEVKGTV

-137 STVGSIIKITTIKKV
+137 STIGSIIKITTIKKV

-161 ATFGYRNYLYGKD
+161 ATFGCRNYMYGKD
-174 NLDLNYRADKFDV
+174 NLDLNYRIDNLDV
-187 FGTFG
+187 FGTLG

-211 SHHQQNTTVKSTQH
+211 SHHQQNTTMKSTQH
-225 SNLIDGKWGF
+225 SKLIDGKWGF

-255 TKTNSSIMSSLYS
+255 IKTNSSIMSSLYS

-319 TVIEQ
+319 NVIEQ
-324 TGINQNFGI
+324 TGINQDFGI

-518 SYTYYDDA
+518 SYTYYDDS

-533 KENSKN
+533 KENSRN

-587 VVVKFNNIFKF
+587 VVVKFNNILKF

-604 TVNYSWRSEGN
+604 TINYSWRSEGN

-625 QINLSLAKDLSEK
+625 QINLSLAKDLSKK

-665 VYIEKAASVR
+665 VYIEKAAIVR
-675 AVECIVIKQ
+675 AVECNVRYKFNIVKT
-684 NIKVKGQGK
+684 KYKGKGAGK
-693 RKWIDCNCLNSIHSG
+693 KEMDRL
-708 ICLSIDC
+708 
-715 RSSYTHINAALCFN
+715 
-729 LIGFFPPFL
+729 
-738 CHFHLFP
+738 

>member
-1 MLDFKVKRFVG
+1 MKMLDFKLKRFVG

-31 QNYGKDTLQLREV
+31 QNFGKDTLQLREV

-57 EGFVTEVKGTI
+57 EGFVTEVKGTV

-187 FGTFG
+187 FGAFG
-192 FEKGKNTNSSKNV
+192 FEKGKDTNSSKNV

-211 SHHQQNTTVKSTQH
+211 SHHQQNTTMKSTQH

-245 GAFYQVSYAP
+245 GAFYQVSYAQ

-319 TVIEQ
+319 NVIEQ
-324 TGINQNFGI
+324 TGINQDFGI

-362 FTNSSREENSES
+362 FTNSSREENSKS
-374 ENSIMAGENNKIQEL
+374 DNSIMAGENNKIQEL

-533 KENSKN
+533 KENSRN

-620 MGSVG
+620 MGSIG
-625 QINLSLAKDLSEK
+625 QINLSLAKDLSKK
-638 WNVKLSANDIFNTAR
+638 WNVTLSANDIFNTAR

-665 VYIEKAASVR
+665 VYIEKAATVR
-675 AVECIVIKQ
+675 AVECIVRYKF
-684 NIKVKGQGK
+684 NTVKAKYKGK
-693 RKWIDCNCLNSIHSG
+693 GAGKKEMDRL
-708 ICLSIDC
+708 
-715 RSSYTHINAALCFN
+715 
-729 LIGFFPPFL
+729 
-738 CHFHLFP
+738 

>member
-1 MLDFKVKRFVG
+1 MKMLDFKVKRFVG

-21 ICLAQTGIAN
+21 ICLAQTGIAD
-31 QNYGKDTLQLREV
+31 QNFGKDTLQLREV

-57 EGFVTEVKGTI
+57 EGFVTEVKGTV

-137 STVGSIIKITTIKKV
+137 STIGSIIKITTIKKV

-161 ATFGYRNYLYGKD
+161 ATFGYRNYMYGKD
-174 NLDLNYRADKFDV
+174 NLDLNYRIDNLDV
-187 FGTFG
+187 FGTLG

-211 SHHQQNTTVKSTQH
+211 SHHQQNTTMKSTQH
-225 SNLIDGKWGF
+225 SKLIDGKWGF

-319 TVIEQ
+319 NVIEQ
-324 TGINQNFGI
+324 TGINQDFGI

-533 KENSKN
+533 KENSGN

-587 VVVKFNNIFKF
+587 VVVKFNN
-598 HNNYMA
+598 
-604 TVNYSWRSEGN
+604 
-615 SENIK
+615 
-620 MGSVG
+620 
-625 QINLSLAKDLSEK
+625 
-638 WNVKLSANDIFNTAR
+638 
-653 KNTFTI
+653 
-659 FSGMND
+659 
-665 VYIEKAASVR
+665 
-675 AVECIVIKQ
+675 
-684 NIKVKGQGK
+684 
-693 RKWIDCNCLNSIHSG
+693 
-708 ICLSIDC
+708 
-715 RSSYTHINAALCFN
+715 
-729 LIGFFPPFL
+729 
-738 CHFHLFP
+738 

>member
-1 MLDFKVKRFVG
+1 MKMLDFKVKRFVG
-12 IIFHLILAQ
+12 IISHLILAQ

-31 QNYGKDTLQLREV
+31 QNFGKDTLQLREV

-57 EGFVTEVKGTI
+57 EGFVTEVKGTV

-131 PSSRYA
+131 PGSRYA

-211 SHHQQNTTVKSTQH
+211 SHHQQNTTMKSTQH
-225 SNLIDGKWGF
+225 SKLIDGKWGF

-255 TKTNSSIMSSLYS
+255 IKTNSSIMSSLYS

-319 TVIEQ
+319 NVIEQ
-324 TGINQNFGI
+324 TGINQDFGI

-533 KENSKN
+533 KENSRN

-604 TVNYSWRSEGN
+604 TTTV
-615 SENIK
+615 
-620 MGSVG
+620 
-625 QINLSLAKDLSEK
+625 Q
-638 WNVKLSANDIFNTAR
+638 
-653 KNTFTI
+653 
-659 FSGMND
+659 
-665 VYIEKAASVR
+665 
-675 AVECIVIKQ
+675 
-684 NIKVKGQGK
+684 
-693 RKWIDCNCLNSIHSG
+693 
-708 ICLSIDC
+708 
-715 RSSYTHINAALCFN
+715 
-729 LIGFFPPFL
+729 
-738 CHFHLFP
+738 

>member
-1 MLDFKVKRFVG
+1 MKTFFCSFGLLMAAVPVFAQNTGKDSIVSTKALDDVVVSASNISRVG
-12 IIFHLILAQ
+12 D
-21 ICLAQTGIAN
+21 
-31 QNYGKDTLQLREV
+31 QNFGKDTLQLREV

-57 EGFVTEVKGTI
+57 EGFVTEVKGTV

-174 NLDLNYRADKFDV
+174 NLDLNYRIDNLDV
-187 FGTFG
+187 FGTLG
-192 FEKGKNTNSSKNV
+192 FEKGKDTNSSKNV

-211 SHHQQNTTVKSTQH
+211 SHHQQNTTMKSTQH
-225 SNLIDGKWGF
+225 SKLIDGKWGF

-319 TVIEQ
+319 NVIEQ
-324 TGINQNFGI
+324 TGINQDFGI

-436 FPTASLSLPIGKTM
+436 FPTASLSMPIGKTM

-518 SYTYYDDA
+518 SYTYYDDS

-533 KENSKN
+533 KENSRN

-620 MGSVG
+620 MGSIG
-625 QINLSLAKDLSEK
+625 QINLSLAKDLSKK

-665 VYIEKAASVR
+665 VYIEKAATVR
-675 AVECIVIKQ
+675 AVECIVRYKF
-684 NIKVKGQGK
+684 NTVKAKYKGK
-693 RKWIDCNCLNSIHSG
+693 GAGKKEMDRL
-708 ICLSIDC
+708 
-715 RSSYTHINAALCFN
+715 
-729 LIGFFPPFL
+729 
-738 CHFHLFP
+738 

>member
-1 MLDFKVKRFVG
+1 MRRLFIFL
-12 IIFHLILAQ
+12 FHLAWTQ
-21 ICLAQTGIAN
+21 IVLAQTGIAN
-31 QNYGKDTLQLREV
+31 QNFGKDTLQLREV

-57 EGFVTEVKGTI
+57 EGFVTEVKGTV

-161 ATFGYRNYLYGKD
+161 ATFGYRNYMYGKD
-174 NLDLNYRADKFDV
+174 NLDLNYRIDNLDV
-187 FGTFG
+187 FGTLG
-192 FEKGKNTNSSKNV
+192 FEKGKDTNSSKNV

-211 SHHQQNTTVKSTQH
+211 SHHQQNTTMKSTQH
-225 SNLIDGKWGF
+225 SKLIDGKWGF

-311 WKKTRENQ
+311 WKKTHENQ
-319 TVIEQ
+319 NVIEQ
-324 TGINQNFGI
+324 TGINQDFGI

-504 LTANYKKVQNQIIT
+504 LTANYKKVRNQIIT

-533 KENSKN
+533 KENSRN

-625 QINLSLAKDLSEK
+625 QINLSLAKDLSKK

-665 VYIEKAASVR
+665 VYIEKAATVR
-675 AVECIVIKQ
+675 AVECIVRYKF
-684 NIKVKGQGK
+684 NTVKAKYKGK
-693 RKWIDCNCLNSIHSG
+693 GAGKKEMDRL
-708 ICLSIDC
+708 
-715 RSSYTHINAALCFN
+715 
-729 LIGFFPPFL
+729 
-738 CHFHLFP
+738 

>member
-31 QNYGKDTLQLREV
+31 QNFGKDTLQLREV

-57 EGFVTEVKGTI
+57 EGFVTEVKGTV

-137 STVGSIIKITTIKKV
+137 STVGSIIKIITIKKV

-161 ATFGYRNYLYGKD
+161 ATFGCRNYMYGKD
-174 NLDLNYRADKFDV
+174 NLDLNYRIDNLDV
-187 FGTFG
+187 FGTLG
-192 FEKGKNTNSSKNV
+192 FEKGKDTNSSKNV

-211 SHHQQNTTVKSTQH
+211 SHHQQNTTMKSTQH
-225 SNLIDGKWGF
+225 SKLIDGKWGF
-235 DFSSSPKLSF
+235 DFPSSPKLSF

-319 TVIEQ
+319 NVIEQ
-324 TGINQNFGI
+324 TGINLDFGI

-518 SYTYYDDA
+518 SYTYYDDS

-533 KENSKN
+533 KENSRN

-572 KIDYRGNIKHVDNPL
+572 KIDYRGNIKHVNNPL

-620 MGSVG
+620 MGSIG
-625 QINLSLAKDLSEK
+625 QINLSLAKDLSKK

-659 FSGMND
+659 FCGMND

-675 AVECIVIKQ
+675 AVECIVRYKFNTVKIKY
-684 NIKVKGQGK
+684 KGKGAGK
-693 RKWIDCNCLNSIHSG
+693 KEMDRL
-708 ICLSIDC
+708 
-715 RSSYTHINAALCFN
+715 
-729 LIGFFPPFL
+729 
-738 CHFHLFP
+738 